1 MTHCFRSPA
10 DARHTMSQRGHCRDP
25 SLVKPVA
32 LNPGLAQNQPYRT
45 FGARLLI
52 FGETHHPTERS
63 PLLTY
68 ESAKS
73 GGDRETGCP
82 EGRAAKFGHWGAPR
96 WSGSI
101 VDAQPPRWAG
111 TAAVR

>member
-1 MTHCFRSPA
+1 M
-10 DARHTMSQRGHCRDP
+10 
-25 SLVKPVA
+25 
-32 LNPGLAQNQPYRT
+32 
-45 FGARLLI
+45 LI

-82 EGRAAKFGHWGAPR
+82 EGRAAKFGTETSVWAVLIPKLGRAAVVRVH
-96 WSGSI
+96 SGRST
-101 VDAQPPRWAG
+101 PPVGG